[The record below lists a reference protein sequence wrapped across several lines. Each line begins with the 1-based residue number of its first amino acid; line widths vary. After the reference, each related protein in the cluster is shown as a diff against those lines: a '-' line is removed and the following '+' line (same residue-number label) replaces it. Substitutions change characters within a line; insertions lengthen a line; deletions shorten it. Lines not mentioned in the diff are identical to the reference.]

1 MFWAVFKYRFDLA
14 IDLIAKY
21 GADCKIVNSNGAS
34 LLHIL
39 FANFE
44 KDRVNAEKL
53 SNLMINEFGLD
64 VNL

>member
-1 MFWAVFKYRFDLA
+1 VFKYRFDLA

-53 SNLMINEFGLD
+53 SNLMI
-64 VNL
+64 